1 MTSKNNQTVPLAGS
15 KGIHDRRTFL
25 LALGIL
31 ALGASGCAPRAP
43 GETAIESVRPPTP
56 TPTIPAAS
64 DERQAPGA
72 DALFSAIELRRSIRS
87 FTGEAVSDEDIMRML
102 WAAQGITAPARGF
115 RASPSAGAL
124 YPLETYVATSQGVR
138 HYVPRTHT
146 LETVLDSDVRGRLA
160 VAALG
165 QRFVA
170 EAPVVFVITAVYART
185 EARYG
190 DRAARYVHMEVGHAG
205 QNISLMAVHLGLGS
219 VIVGAFIDEDVRRTI
234 GAPAEE
240 SPLYIIPVG
249 TPG

>member
-1 MTSKNNQTVPLAGS
+1 MTSKNSQAVPLTGS
-15 KGIHDRRTFL
+15 GGIHDRRTFL

-31 ALGASGCAPRAP
+31 ALGAAGCAPRDPGGNAAAP
-43 GETAIESVRPPTP
+43 VQPPTP
-56 TPTIPAAS
+56 TAPAAP
-64 DERQAPGA
+64 DEAQPPEA
-72 DALFSAIELRRSIRS
+72 DALFSAIEQRRSIRS
-87 FTGEAVSDEDIMRML
+87 FTGDAISDEDIVRML

-115 RASPSAGAL
+115 RAAPSAGAT
-124 YPLETYVATSQGVR
+124 YPLETYVATAQGVR
-138 HYVPRTHT
+138 RYLPGPHA
-146 LETVLDSDVRGRLA
+146 LEDVLDGDVRGRLA

-170 EAPVVFVITAVYART
+170 EAPVVFVINAVYART

-190 DRAARYVHMEVGHAG
+190 DRAARYVHMEAGHAG

-219 VIVGAFIDEDVRRTI
+219 VMVGAFIDEDVRRTI

>member
-1 MTSKNNQTVPLAGS
+1 MTSSSNRNAPLPDD
-15 KGIHDRRTFL
+15 KGTHDRRTFL
-25 LALGIL
+25 LALGVL
-31 ALGASGCAPRAP
+31 ALGVAGCAPRTP
-43 GETAIESVRPPTP
+43 GEGATAPVQPPTP
-56 TPTIPAAS
+56 TAPAAT
-64 DERQAPGA
+64 DDLQAPEA

-102 WAAQGITAPARGF
+102 WAAQGITAPERGF

-124 YPLETYVATSQGVR
+124 YPLETYVATAQGVR
-138 HYVPRTHT
+138 RYVPRTHT
-146 LETVLDSDVRGRLA
+146 LESVVDSDVRGRLA

-170 EAPVVFVITAVYART
+170 EAPVVFVITAVYARS
-185 EARYG
+185 EVRYG
-190 DRAARYVHMEVGHAG
+190 DRAARYVHMEVGHVG

-219 VIVGAFIDEDVRRTI
+219 VMVGAFIDEDVRRTI

-240 SPLYIIPVG
+240 SALYIIPVG

>member
-1 MTSKNNQTVPLAGS
+1 MTSNSNRNAPFPDD
-15 KGIHDRRTFL
+15 KGTHDRRTFL
-25 LALGIL
+25 LALGVL
-31 ALGASGCAPRAP
+31 ALGATGCAPRTP
-43 GETAIESVRPPTP
+43 GENATAPVQPPTP
-56 TPTIPAAS
+56 TVPAAT
-64 DERQAPGA
+64 DELQAPEA

-87 FTGEAVSDEDIMRML
+87 FTGEAVSDEDITRML
-102 WAAQGITAPARGF
+102 WAAQGITAPERGF

-124 YPLETYVATSQGVR
+124 YPLETYVATAQGVR
-138 HYVPRTHT
+138 RYVPRTHT
-146 LETVLDSDVRGRLA
+146 LESVVDSDVRGRLA

-170 EAPVVFVITAVYART
+170 EAPAVFVITAVYART

-219 VIVGAFIDEDVRRTI
+219 VMVGAFIDEDVRRTI